1 MCVKQNWAL
10 SLVCFR
16 ANVSFQ
22 GPDSREERELKPA
35 LSFHGLEWS
44 ELLACLQYQIYN
56 TFRTVMNDW
65 PSVRSAVHA
74 HLGDDAAAVRNVLLN
89 QLL

>member
-1 MCVKQNWAL
+1 MVQAFSMFTVK
-10 SLVCFR
+10 
-16 ANVSFQ
+16 
-22 GPDSREERELKPA
+22 
-35 LSFHGLEWS
+35 
-44 ELLACLQYQIYN
+44 IYN

-65 PSVRSAVHA
+65 PSVRSTVHV